1 MKRLIKSIVVFC
13 LIGIIGLGN
22 TYASTEDCLSNDCL
36 SALLKSDLLGAN
48 SDEVFKYF
56 DDFPEQA
63 FKSWKSMK
71 DFPGVRID
79 LDHLQTLSKV
89 SDRFTFANKTG
100 YEGLTELFKIAK
112 TSNVDAVLEGLKK
125 ADEIFDTSLPVIIGA
140 KKSGS
145 QIFANVTDG
154 DGNLVCRIVGGK
166 LSKKQII
173 PDGTKVGKYDGLD
186 IVQSGNRVGFLEEVN
201 WATTGDLYKDAKLGA
216 EIGGGAGAN
225 KKVFVIDD
233 GNNDKVIAL
242 LREGKNVNVLNS
254 EVEALQQLSNR
265 GFPVVEIIE
274 KTVHI
279 NPTTKIGTPAIVMK
293 KYAKGSEQ
301 IVDVFGD
308 EIKIIADADALKVVT
323 DKSIDDLNAIKQMM
337 IDKNVSIDD
346 LQFLI
351 GSDGR
356 FVIADPVGA
365 NFASTPSK
373 VNLDL
378 IDELINQVRKVVGST
393 SSTGVKL
400 IDKIDDSYASLKGWI
415 GSLDDV
421 TDANLLNK
429 LDEIGSDYWKLLDKD
444 LLSASNGSELRGL
457 LKTAEDID
465 AWKLLKENPAYAF
478 EISKNGGSLWTKWSK
493 ANFFK
498 VVTKKGKD
506 FEALITGLIK
516 TKEPFKTLFQNGY
529 KHLTQ
534 IYIKGTSKVVI
545 ADDLFVTKQF
555 DEILEIDYFRA
566 VINDSKLSK
575 GSPWTPN
582 QKSELIDVF
591 KNNPNKK
598 YIKFEVRSTKGE
610 LNKFDLPDESF
621 VQGVEIR
628 IYREDVFKII
638 SDGNDSFGEV
648 LDMNKLN
655 FK

>member
-112 TSNVDAVLEGLKK
+112 TSNVDTVLEGLKK
-125 ADEIFDTSLPVIIGA
+125 ADEIFDISLPVTIGA

-186 IVQSGNRVGFLEEVN
+186 IVQSGNRVGFLGEVN

-225 KKVFVIDD
+225 KKVFIIDD

-254 EVEALQQLSNR
+254 EVEALQQLSSK

-351 GSDGR
+351 SSDGR

-365 NFASTPSK
+365 NFASAPSK

-378 IDELINQVRKVVGST
+378 IDELINQVKKVVDNVGNT
-393 SSTGVKL
+393 
-400 IDKIDDSYASLKGWI
+400 IDIPS
-415 GSLDDV
+415 
-421 TDANLLNK
+421 
-429 LDEIGSDYWKLLDKD
+429 D
-444 LLSASNGSELRGL
+444 LLSKLGNNAS
-457 LKTAEDID
+457 
-465 AWKLLKENPAYAF
+465 KLDD
-478 EISKNGGSLWTKWSK
+478 W
-493 ANFFK
+493 
-498 VVTKKGKD
+498 
-506 FEALITGLIK
+506 LIK
-516 TKEPFKTLFQNGY
+516 Y
-529 KHLTQ
+529 
-534 IYIKGTSKVVI
+534 
-545 ADDLFVTKQF
+545 ADDLGEDVAKLLEDMQVNLGTKNIDDVFEDAQGRLLFIGDSNTATRVVTTIERTATGKMKSF
-555 DEILEIDYFRA
+555 KYARA
-566 VINDSKLSK
+566 YNKAGQTGKPPMSANKL
-575 GSPWTPN
+575 TPDFSGNPDWLYPITGN
-582 QKSELIDVF
+582 QKNIV
-591 KNNPNKK
+591 K
-598 YIKFEVRSTKGE
+598 IKLTGKRNGVGGD
-610 LNKFDLPDESF
+610 FDLANKAAKLEGLIPSGKWKPDGYTWHHMDDFDPITGESTLQL
-621 VQGVEIR
+621 VKTLDHQGSTPHVGSAAQWSNYYGIE
-628 IYREDVFKII
+628 YQ
-638 SDGNDSFGEV
+638 
-648 LDMNKLN
+648 
-655 FK
+655 